1 MVKTN
6 RPHIGIFG
14 KTNVGKSSLI
24 NVLAGQDVALVS
36 SQPGTTTDP
45 VQKTMEILGVGPV
58 VLVDTAGLNDASALG
73 TQRIKRTHQVLD
85 QVDLAILVFS
95 DPLDGYDHSLMETC
109 VAQRVPFFFVH
120 NKSDLGRA
128 EEQIGGV
135 DVVEFSCKAPQVE
148 RLIEKIK
155 EHLPKSSYA
164 QNVILDDFVRPGDE
178 VALVMPIDSSAPE
191 GRLILPQVQTIRNL
205 LDIGAIAVC
214 LKDSELREYLQNHT
228 PKLVVTDS
236 QVFGYVSS
244 VVPTNIPLTS
254 FSILFSRLKGDFE
267 AYLRGTPV
275 IGSLQDGDKILIM
288 ESCSHSI
295 NKCDDIG
302 RTKLPNWLKKFT
314 GKKLEFDFL
323 VRLDEIPADVE
334 KYKLAIQCGGC
345 MVTRTQIL
353 NRLEKLIRKGV
364 PVSNYG
370 LAIAYCNGIFERV
383 TEIFRK
389 KEWQ

>member
-1 MVKTN
+1 M
-6 RPHIGIFG
+6 
-14 KTNVGKSSLI
+14 
-24 NVLAGQDVALVS
+24 
-36 SQPGTTTDP
+36 
-45 VQKTMEILGVGPV
+45 
-58 VLVDTAGLNDASALG
+58 
-73 TQRIKRTHQVLD
+73 
-85 QVDLAILVFS
+85 
-95 DPLDGYDHSLMETC
+95 
-109 VAQRVPFFFVH
+109 
-120 NKSDLGRA
+120 
-128 EEQIGGV
+128 
-135 DVVEFSCKAPQVE
+135 
-148 RLIEKIK
+148 
-155 EHLPKSSYA
+155 
-164 QNVILDDFVRPGDE
+164 DDFVRPGDE
-178 VALVMPIDSSAPE
+178 VALIMPIDSSAPE

-205 LDIGAIAVC
+205 LDIGAVAVC
-214 LKDSELREYLQNHT
+214 MKDSELREYLQTHT

-275 IGSLQDGDKILIM
+275 ISRLQDGDKILIM
-288 ESCSHSI
+288 ESCSHSV
-295 NKCDDIG
+295 NKCEDIG

-323 VRLDEIPADVE
+323 VHLDELPADVE

-353 NRLEKLIRKGV
+353 NRLEKLIDKEV

-389 KEWQ
+389 KEW